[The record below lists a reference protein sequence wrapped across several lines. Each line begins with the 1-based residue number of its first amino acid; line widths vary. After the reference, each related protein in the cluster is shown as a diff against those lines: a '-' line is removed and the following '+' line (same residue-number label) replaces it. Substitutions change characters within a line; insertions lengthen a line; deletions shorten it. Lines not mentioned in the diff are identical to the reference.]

1 MIDTAAP
8 VGLTHMLVIL
18 LHPISNFKQDQDIR
32 NLAQTMVRL
41 SMVRFQFGP
50 IPPELNRILSQ
61 ALIVE
66 RCHHAINSY
75 GLEISDDPN
84 APILL
89 LTTYAATNPD
99 SPYRRS

>member
-1 MIDTAAP
+1 MAKSNNMARKIAGVATWVKLDTRPTSEDADSTT
-8 VGLTHMLVIL
+8 L
-18 LHPISNFKQDQDIR
+18 
-32 NLAQTMVRL
+32 
-41 SMVRFQFGP
+41 
-50 IPPELNRILSQ
+50 

-66 RCHHAINSY
+66 RCHHAINNY
-75 GLEISDDPN
+75 GLEIYDDPN